1 MGGTSGSFG
10 RRRNMGTEQ
19 GMEVS
24 PQVLRWACK
33 RFGQDPDQPDPP
45 AWLRRAQAWMRG
57 EERPTYQQLYDFARI
72 TSTYTGDLTSG
83 KMPKDELSIPDR
95 RAPDSRAK
103 EPRAQLLD
111 AIYFCEWRQEVCRDY
126 LRKNGMAACG
136 FVGSVRLGEP
146 EEEVAA
152 AMRRRLGIKA
162 APLPG
167 GPEEQIELL
176 LERADDAG
184 VLVAIEPVDSGGR
197 GSYNPD
203 RFRSI
208 ALCDTLAPLI
218 LVNSLYPPAT
228 QLFAFVHALARLWLG
243 ESALSDTTLV
253 AGTLE
258 EEQWCGQVAMEFLGW
273 KDEPG
278 GRGALPME
286 PEQAPPPRY
295 SDRLVWAIITSVLE
309 GDLTYTK
316 AFSLLRVPGTDS
328 MDALGRRA
336 GMNL

>member
-1 MGGTSGSFG
+1 
-10 RRRNMGTEQ
+10 MGTEQ
-19 GMEVS
+19 GLEVS

-33 RFGQDPDQPDPP
+33 RSGQDPDQRDPP

-57 EERPTYQQLYDFARI
+57 EARPTYEQLYDFAKTTQTAVAFLLDREVPKL
-72 TSTYTGDLTSG
+72 DLSF
-83 KMPKDELSIPDR
+83 PDR
-95 RAPDSRAK
+95 RAPDSRA
-103 EPRAQLLD
+103 EVPRAQLVRAFAL
-111 AIYFCEWRQEVCRDY
+111 CEGRQEVCRDY

-162 APLPG
+162 VPLPG
-167 GPEEQIELL
+167 EPEEQLDLL
-176 LERADDAG
+176 IGRAEDAG
-184 VLVAIEPVDSGGR
+184 VLVAIEPVDSAGR

-203 RFRSI
+203 RLHSI

-228 QLFAFVHALARLWLG
+228 QLFAFVRALARLWLG
-243 ESALSDTTLV
+243 ESALSDATLV

-273 KDEPG
+273 KDEPDD
-278 GRGALPME
+278 RGADPME
-286 PEQAPPPRY
+286 LEQAPPPRY

-309 GDLTYTK
+309 GDLTYTS
-316 AFSLLRVPGTDS
+316 AFRLLRVPGTDS
-328 MDALGRRA
+328 MDELGRRA